1 MNTYTNKKLRTNRL
15 FPRTG
20 FLTGMGSVLNISG
33 SYFDFKYSKSADDA
47 DAEAIASDWNMI
59 GKDIQQV
66 LDAESVNPKTEP
78 NDPKAAK

>member
-1 MNTYTNKKLRTNRL
+1 MNIYTDKKIRTNRL

-33 SYFDFKYSKSADDA
+33 RYFDFNYSKSASDVDT
-47 DAEAIASDWNMI
+47 EAIASDWNMV

-66 LDAESVNPKTEP
+66 LDEKPLKSIIKL
-78 NDPKAAK
+78 NDRKVAK